1 MSDKW
6 TDRLSEYLDAE
17 LDQRERVE
25 LEAHLGTCPE
35 CSATLEELRRVVA
48 RAQTVE
54 DRPPAADLWPG
65 IAERIGLASDDL
77 SVRRRSRRFSFNVPQ
92 LIAASIALI
101 ALSGGTVWLTLSRQ
115 VVTPGIATPQGA
127 DARITKAFHVADL
140 STDQAVKE
148 LRTALEA
155 GQSSGR
161 LSPKTVAKLQY
172 SLAVIDSSIAEAQ
185 RALAQDPQSAYLN
198 HHLADTMRRKI
209 EFLRQANRVAAE
221 T

>member
-17 LDQRERVE
+17 LDARERVD
-25 LEAHLGTCPE
+25 LEAHLGTCPA
-35 CSATLEELRRVVA
+35 CSATLEELRRVVT

-54 DRPPAADLWPG
+54 DRPPTADLWPG
-65 IAERIGLASDDL
+65 IAERIGLSSDDL

-92 LIAASIALI
+92 LIAASLALI
-101 ALSGGTVWLTLSRQ
+101 VLSGGTVWLMRPTSHASALSSSR
-115 VVTPGIATPQGA
+115 
-127 DARITKAFHVADL
+127 DSVAVAMNAVFTRAQAN
-140 STDQAVKE
+140 TDQAVKE

-155 GQSSGR
+155 GQSTGR

-172 SLAVIDSSIAEAQ
+172 SLAVIDSSIAQAQ

>member
-48 RAQTVE
+48 RAQTVA
-54 DRPPAADLWPG
+54 DQPPAADLWPG

-115 VVTPGIATPQGA
+115 VVTPGIATLQGA
-127 DARITKAFHVADL
+127 DPRITQAFIGAAA

-155 GQSSGR
+155 GQRTGR
-161 LSPKTVAKLQY
+161 LSPRTVAKLQY
-172 SLAVIDSSIAEAQ
+172 SLAVIDSSIAQAQ

-198 HHLADTMRRKI
+198 LHLADTMRRKI